1 MNANDSND
9 REIERQL
16 EQHFAS
22 GSDNV
27 PPTPDLWVFL
37 EGRLGDQTPR
47 PLWAGIRDWAFP
59 AGGFNG
65 VPPIAATA
73 AAVVVVAIAGS
84 VWFAVGGRDVRTIT
98 VVETVIVEKPVTITE
113 KIVETVVVEKHVEG
127 QSVKVVETVIV
138 EKPVIR
144 VEKVVETVVVEK
156 VVEGKSVVVVETVI
170 VEKPV
175 TITEKVVEDV
185 VVKSLFQLL
194 PTPTPAAITSRPTAE
209 PAPTAVPAAT
219 AAPQPTTFPVP
230 TTLPTA
236 VPAVI
241 LAGGAYAPP
250 SQSTGTPT
258 PGTRLTDPDPEQRSL
273 PNQPG
278 ATTFE
283 DYERQPLTDA
293 SEDAVSTFSLDTD
306 RTSFQLALN
315 WARSGYQVDPASVRA
330 EEWVNAFDYGYAAP
344 SVDDRFAITSD
355 LFEHPL
361 DNGRYMA
368 RVAFKAPE
376 VVTDAPL
383 NVTLVLDASGSMSS
397 GNRVAIAREAA
408 ETIRQSLDR
417 DDRISVVHF
426 TTYVLDELTVENA
439 APDDRAVSDS
449 IARLE
454 PHDSTNVQA
463 GLDLGVR
470 LADAMRRERP
480 EALNYIV
487 LMSDGV
493 ANVDATD
500 PFAILEAT
508 SAPAGANPLRLITVG
523 VGIENYNDHLLEQ
536 LAQHG
541 NGWYRYLFDE
551 EQARSTFRRDNWLAL
566 ASPVA
571 DQTRAQVVWNP
582 DVVRAWRII
591 GYENRVT
598 SAASFTQDRQEFA
611 EVYSGAATTVF
622 YELELHDDFRQK
634 GGLGQVELR
643 WVEPDSGRAWSQS
656 SDVVSSG
663 EVVRLHDNPL
673 LGFGAV
679 VALTAD
685 RYSAL
690 GDSPEPY
697 RGYARDLLHLWAD
710 YTMDLLQNDLGHL
723 AAFNDFA
730 YVLETLLMNVPYVS
744 PDNSGYS
751 R

>member
-9 REIERQL
+9 RETERLL
-16 EQHFAS
+16 EAHFAS
-22 GSDNV
+22 GAANV

-37 EGRLGDQTPR
+37 EDRLGDQAPK
-47 PLWAGIRDWAFP
+47 PLLAGIRDWAFP

-84 VWFAVGGRDVRTIT
+84 VWFAVGGSDVRTVT

-113 KIVETVVVEKHVEG
+113 KIVETVVVEKSVEG
-127 QSVKVVETVIV
+127 KTVRVVETVIV
-138 EKPVIR
+138 EIPVIR
-144 VEKVVETVVVEK
+144 VEKVVETVIVEK
-156 VVEGKSVVVVETVI
+156 SVEGKTVRVVETVI

-175 TITEKVVEDV
+175 TRVEMVIETVVVEKAVQV
-185 VVKSLFQLL
+185 V
-194 PTPTPAAITSRPTAE
+194 PTTMLAAER
-209 PAPTAVPAAT
+209 APPAAT
-219 AAPQPTTFPVP
+219 AAPQPTAMPAATG
-230 TTLPTA
+230 
-236 VPAVI
+236 VPAP
-241 LAGGAYAPP
+241 APLP
-250 SQSTGTPT
+250 TGTPM
-258 PGTRLTDPDPEQRSL
+258 PPPVLSDPDPEQRSL

-361 DNGRYMA
+361 DNGRFMA

-408 ETIRQSLDR
+408 EAIRRSLDR

-426 TTYVLDELTVENA
+426 TTYVLDDLTVENA

-449 IARLE
+449 IAWLA

-480 EALNYIV
+480 DALNYIV

-523 VGIENYNDHLLEQ
+523 VGIENFNDHLLEQ

-582 DVVRAWRII
+582 DAVRAWRII

-697 RGYARDLLHLWAD
+697 RGYARDLLRLWAD

-744 PDNSGYS
+744 PDSSGYS

>member
-9 REIERQL
+9 REMERLL
-16 EQHFAS
+16 EGHFAS
-22 GSDNV
+22 DADNV

-37 EGRLGDQTPR
+37 EDRLGDQAPK
-47 PLWAGIRDWAFP
+47 PLMAGIRDWAFP
-59 AGGFNG
+59 AGGFSG

-73 AAVVVVAIAGS
+73 AAVVVIAIAGS
-84 VWFAVGGRDVRTIT
+84 VGYVVGGLGPDDPTGTPAIAGQPTPTPMPAMMATAALAPTAR
-98 VVETVIVEKPVTITE
+98 
-113 KIVETVVVEKHVEG
+113 VETVVVEKHVEG
-127 QSVKVVETVIV
+127 QTVRVVETVIV

-156 VVEGKSVVVVETVI
+156 VVEGQTVRVVETVI

-175 TITEKVVEDV
+175 TRVEIVIETVVVEKEAAV
-185 VVKSLFQLL
+185 L
-194 PTPTPAAITSRPTAE
+194 PTPTPAAAM
-209 PAPTAVPAAT
+209 APPAAT
-219 AAPQPTTFPVP
+219 AAPQPTAMPAATG
-230 TTLPTA
+230 
-236 VPAVI
+236 VPA
-241 LAGGAYAPP
+241 LAPRPTGTPMPPPVATTPAITTGGAYSPP
-250 SQSTGTPT
+250 PQ
-258 PGTRLTDPDPEQRSL
+258 PE
-273 PNQPG
+273 

-408 ETIRQSLDR
+408 ETIRRSLDR

-426 TTYVLDELTVENA
+426 TTYILDDLTVENA

-449 IARLE
+449 IARLA

-493 ANVDATD
+493 ANVDATE

-523 VGIENYNDHLLEQ
+523 VGIENFNDHLLEQ

-582 DVVRAWRII
+582 DAVKAWRIV

-634 GGLGQVELR
+634 GALGQVELR
-643 WVEPDSGRAWSQS
+643 WVEPDSGRGWSQS
-656 SDVVSSG
+656 ADIVSSG
-663 EVVRLHDNPL
+663 QVVRTQDNPL

-679 VALTAD
+679 VGLTAD

-690 GDSPEPY
+690 GEFAEPH
-697 RGYARDLLHLWAD
+697 RGYAQDLWRLRDLTVD
-710 YTMDLLQNDLGHL
+710 LQNDLSHL
-723 AAFNDFA
+723 AAFHDFA
-730 YVLETLLMNVPYVS
+730 YVMETLLMNVPYVS

>member
-9 REIERQL
+9 RETERLL
-16 EQHFAS
+16 EAHFAS
-22 GSDNV
+22 GAANV

-37 EGRLGDQTPR
+37 EDRLGDQAPK
-47 PLWAGIRDWAFP
+47 PLLAGIRDWAFP

-84 VWFAVGGRDVRTIT
+84 VWFAVGGSDVRTVT

-113 KIVETVVVEKHVEG
+113 KIVETVVVEKSVEG
-127 QSVKVVETVIV
+127 KTVRVVETVIV
-138 EKPVIR
+138 EIPVIR
-144 VEKVVETVVVEK
+144 VEKVVETVIVEK
-156 VVEGKSVVVVETVI
+156 SVEGKTVRVVETVI

-175 TITEKVVEDV
+175 TRVEMVIETVVVEKAVQV
-185 VVKSLFQLL
+185 V
-194 PTPTPAAITSRPTAE
+194 PTTMPAAE
-209 PAPTAVPAAT
+209 MAPPAAT
-219 AAPQPTTFPVP
+219 AAPQPTAMPAATG
-230 TTLPTA
+230 
-236 VPAVI
+236 VPA
-241 LAGGAYAPP
+241 LAPRP
-250 SQSTGTPT
+250 TGTPM
-258 PGTRLTDPDPEQRSL
+258 PPPVLSDPDPEQRSL

-408 ETIRQSLDR
+408 EAIRRSLDR

-426 TTYVLDELTVENA
+426 TTYVLDDLTVENA
-439 APDDRAVSDS
+439 APDDRAVADS
-449 IARLE
+449 IAWLE

-470 LADAMRRERP
+470 LADGMRRERP

-508 SAPAGANPLRLITVG
+508 SAPDGANPLRLITVG

-582 DVVRAWRII
+582 DAVRAWRII

-697 RGYARDLLHLWAD
+697 RGYARDLLRLWAD

>member
-1 MNANDSND
+1 MNNNDSND
-9 REIERQL
+9 RDMERL
-16 EQHFAS
+16 LGQHFAS
-22 GSDNV
+22 GADKV
-27 PPTPDLWVFL
+27 PPTPDLWASL
-37 EGRLGDQTPR
+37 EGRLGEQDPK
-47 PLWAGIRDWAFP
+47 PVWAGIRDWAFP
-59 AGGFNG
+59 PGGFNG
-65 VPPIAATA
+65 VPPLAATA

-84 VWFAVGGRDVRTIT
+84 VWFVVGRSGPDGPSEFGVGDYAAPHRSTPMAGVTAAPEPTFAAAPTATARVETVR
-98 VVETVIVEKPVTITE
+98 VVETVIVEKPVT
-113 KIVETVVVEKHVEG
+113 
-127 QSVKVVETVIV
+127 
-138 EKPVIR
+138 R

-156 VVEGKSVVVVETVI
+156 VVEGKVVVVLQTVI

-175 TITEKVVEDV
+175 TRVEKVVETV
-185 VVKSLFQLL
+185 VVEKAVRVLS
-194 PTPTPAAITSRPTAE
+194 TPTPAAAMMVTAA
-209 PAPTAVPAAT
+209 PAPTAMPAAT
-219 AAPQPTTFPVP
+219 G
-230 TTLPTA
+230 
-236 VPAVI
+236 VPAP
-241 LAGGAYAPP
+241 APRP
-250 SQSTGTPT
+250 TGTPAA
-258 PGTRLTDPDPEQRSL
+258 PGALSDPDGEQRVL

-361 DNGRYMA
+361 DNDRYMA

-397 GNRVAIAREAA
+397 GNRVGIAREAA
-408 ETIRQSLDR
+408 EAIRRSLDR

-426 TTYVLDELTVENA
+426 TTYVLDGLTVENA
-439 APDDRAVSDS
+439 APDDRAVANS
-449 IARLE
+449 IARLN

-470 LADAMRRERP
+470 LADRMRRERP

-523 VGIENYNDHLLEQ
+523 VGIENYNDQLLEQ

-571 DQTRAQVVWNP
+571 DQTRAQVVWDP
-582 DVVRAWRII
+582 DVVKAWRIV

-598 SAASFTQDRQEFA
+598 SAESFTQDRKEFA

-622 YELELHDDFRQK
+622 YELELHDDFRHK
-634 GGLGQVELR
+634 GALGQVELR
-643 WVEPDSGRAWSQS
+643 WVEPESGRGWSQS
-656 SDVVSSG
+656 TDLVSSG
-663 EVVRLHDNPL
+663 EAVWPDGDPQLR
-673 LGFGAV
+673 FGAV
-679 VALTAD
+679 VGLTAD

-690 GDSPEPY
+690 GEFAEPHL
-697 RGYARDLLHLWAD
+697 GYAQDLWRLRELTGD
-710 YTMDLLQNDLGHL
+710 LQNDLSHL
-723 AAFNDFA
+723 AAFHDFA
-730 YVLETLLMNVPYVS
+730 YVMETLLMNVPYVS

>member
-9 REIERQL
+9 REMERLL
-16 EQHFAS
+16 EGHFAS
-22 GSDNV
+22 DADNV

-37 EGRLGDQTPR
+37 EDRLGDQAPK
-47 PLWAGIRDWAFP
+47 PLMAGIRDWAFP
-59 AGGFNG
+59 AGGFSG

-73 AAVVVVAIAGS
+73 AAVVVIAIAGS
-84 VWFAVGGRDVRTIT
+84 VGYVVGGLGPDDPPGTPAIAGQPTPTPMPAMMATAALAPTAR
-98 VVETVIVEKPVTITE
+98 
-113 KIVETVVVEKHVEG
+113 VETVVVEKHVEG
-127 QSVKVVETVIV
+127 QTVRVVETVIV

-156 VVEGKSVVVVETVI
+156 VVEGQTVRVVETVI

-175 TITEKVVEDV
+175 TRVEIVIETVVVEKEAAV
-185 VVKSLFQLL
+185 L
-194 PTPTPAAITSRPTAE
+194 PTPTPAAAM
-209 PAPTAVPAAT
+209 APPAAT
-219 AAPQPTTFPVP
+219 AAPQPTAMPAATG
-230 TTLPTA
+230 
-236 VPAVI
+236 VPA
-241 LAGGAYAPP
+241 LAPRPTGTPMPPPVATTPAITTGGAYSPP
-250 SQSTGTPT
+250 PQ
-258 PGTRLTDPDPEQRSL
+258 PE
-273 PNQPG
+273 

-408 ETIRQSLDR
+408 EAIRRSLDR

-426 TTYVLDELTVENA
+426 TTYVLDGLTVENA

-449 IARLE
+449 IAWLE

-523 VGIENYNDHLLEQ
+523 VGIENFNDHLLEQ

-582 DVVRAWRII
+582 DAVKAWRIV

-634 GGLGQVELR
+634 GALGQVELR
-643 WVEPDSGRAWSQS
+643 WVQPDSGRGWSQS
-656 SDVVSSG
+656 TDIVSSG
-663 EVVRLHDNPL
+663 AVVRLHDDPL

-679 VALTAD
+679 VGLTAD

-690 GDSPEPY
+690 GEFAEPH
-697 RGYARDLLHLWAD
+697 RGYAQDLWRLRDLTED
-710 YTMDLLQNDLGHL
+710 LQNNLGHL
-723 AAFNDFA
+723 AAFHDFA
-730 YVLETLLMNVPYVS
+730 YVMETLLMNVPYVS

>member
-1 MNANDSND
+1 MNNNDSND
-9 REIERQL
+9 RDMERL
-16 EQHFAS
+16 LGQHFAS
-22 GSDNV
+22 GADKV
-27 PPTPDLWVFL
+27 PPTPDLWASL
-37 EGRLGDQTPR
+37 EGRLGEQDPK
-47 PLWAGIRDWAFP
+47 PVWAGIRDWAFP
-59 AGGFNG
+59 PGGFNG
-65 VPPIAATA
+65 VPPLAATA

-84 VWFAVGGRDVRTIT
+84 VWFAVGGRDVRTTT
-98 VVETVIVEKPVTITE
+98 VVETVIVEKPVTVVE
-113 KIVETVVVEKHVEG
+113 KVVETVVVEKQVSG
-127 QSVKVVETVIV
+127 QTVKVLETVIV
-138 EKPVIR
+138 EKPVTR

-156 VVEGKSVVVVETVI
+156 VVEGQTVKVVETVI

-175 TITEKVVEDV
+175 TRVEKVVETV
-185 VVKSLFQLL
+185 VVEKSVQVL
-194 PTPTPAAITSRPTAE
+194 PTPTPAAAM
-209 PAPTAVPAAT
+209 APPAAT
-219 AAPQPTTFPVP
+219 AAPA
-230 TTLPTA
+230 PTA
-236 VPAVI
+236 MPAATGVPAP
-241 LAGGAYAPP
+241 APRP
-250 SQSTGTPT
+250 TGTPAA
-258 PGTRLTDPDPEQRSL
+258 PGALSDPDGEQWVL

-283 DYERQPLTDA
+283 DYERQPLIDA

-344 SVDDRFAITSD
+344 SADDRFAITSD

-397 GNRVAIAREAA
+397 GNRVGIAREAA
-408 ETIRQSLDR
+408 EAIRRSLDR

-426 TTYVLDELTVENA
+426 TTDVIYELSVENA
-439 APDDRAVSDS
+439 APDDRAVADS
-449 IARLE
+449 IAWLA

-470 LADAMRRERP
+470 LADRMRRERP

-523 VGIENYNDHLLEQ
+523 VGIENFNDHLLEQ

-541 NGWYRYLFDE
+541 NGWYRYLFSED
-551 EQARSTFRRDNWLAL
+551 QARSTFRRDNWLAL

-582 DVVRAWRII
+582 DAVKAWRIV

-622 YELELHDDFRQK
+622 YELELHDDFRHK
-634 GGLGQVELR
+634 GALGQVELR
-643 WVEPDSGRAWSQS
+643 WVEPGSGRGWSQS
-656 SDVVSSG
+656 TDLVSSG
-663 EVVRLHDNPL
+663 EAVWPDGDPQLRFGTVV
-673 LGFGAV
+673 G
-679 VALTAD
+679 LTAD

-690 GDSPEPY
+690 GEFAQPHL
-697 RGYARDLLHLWAD
+697 GYARDLWRLR
-710 YTMDLLQNDLGHL
+710 DLTVDLQNDLSHL
-723 AAFNDFA
+723 AAFHDFA
-730 YVLETLLMNVPYVS
+730 YVMETLLMNVPYVS

>member
-1 MNANDSND
+1 M
-9 REIERQL
+9 
-16 EQHFAS
+16 
-22 GSDNV
+22 
-27 PPTPDLWVFL
+27 
-37 EGRLGDQTPR
+37 
-47 PLWAGIRDWAFP
+47 
-59 AGGFNG
+59 
-65 VPPIAATA
+65 
-73 AAVVVVAIAGS
+73 
-84 VWFAVGGRDVRTIT
+84 
-98 VVETVIVEKPVTITE
+98 EKPVT
-113 KIVETVVVEKHVEG
+113 
-127 QSVKVVETVIV
+127 
-138 EKPVIR
+138 R

-175 TITEKVVEDV
+175 TRVEKVVETV
-185 VVKSLFQLL
+185 VVEKAVRVLS
-194 PTPTPAAITSRPTAE
+194 TPTPAAAM
-209 PAPTAVPAAT
+209 APPAAT
-219 AAPQPTTFPVP
+219 AAPA
-230 TTLPTA
+230 PTA
-236 VPAVI
+236 MPAATGVPAP
-241 LAGGAYAPP
+241 APRP
-250 SQSTGTPT
+250 TGTPAA
-258 PGTRLTDPDPEQRSL
+258 PGALSDPDGEQKSL

-408 ETIRQSLDR
+408 EAIRRSLDR

-426 TTYVLDELTVENA
+426 TTYVLDGLTVENA
-439 APDDRAVSDS
+439 APDDRAVADS
-449 IARLE
+449 IAWLA

-463 GLDLGVR
+463 GLNLGVR
-470 LADAMRRERP
+470 LADRMRRERP

-508 SAPAGANPLRLITVG
+508 SAPAGSNPLRLITVG
-523 VGIENYNDHLLEQ
+523 VGIENFNDHLLEQ

-541 NGWYRYLFDE
+541 NGWYRYLFSED
-551 EQARSTFRRDNWLAL
+551 QARSTFRRDNWLAL

-582 DVVRAWRII
+582 DAVKAWRIV

-622 YELELHDDFRQK
+622 YELELHDDFRHK

-643 WVEPDSGRAWSQS
+643 WVEPDSGRGWSQS
-656 SDVVSSG
+656 TDLVSSG
-663 EVVRLHDNPL
+663 EAVWPDGDPQLRFGTVV
-673 LGFGAV
+673 G
-679 VALTAD
+679 LTAD

-690 GDSPEPY
+690 GEFAQPHL
-697 RGYARDLLHLWAD
+697 GYAQDLWRLRELTED
-710 YTMDLLQNDLGHL
+710 LQNDLGHL
-723 AAFNDFA
+723 AAFHDFA
-730 YVLETLLMNVPYVS
+730 YVMETLLMNVPYVS

>member
-1 MNANDSND
+1 MNNNNSND
-9 REIERQL
+9 RDMERQL

-22 GSDNV
+22 GADKV
-27 PPTPDLWVFL
+27 PPTPDLWASL
-37 EGRLGDQTPR
+37 EGRLGEQDPK

-59 AGGFNG
+59 AGGFSG

-73 AAVVVVAIAGS
+73 AAVVVIAIAGS
-84 VWFAVGGRDVRTIT
+84 VGYVVGGLGPDDPPGTSAIAGQPTPTPMPAMMATAALAPTAR
-98 VVETVIVEKPVTITE
+98 
-113 KIVETVVVEKHVEG
+113 VETVVVEKVVEG
-127 QSVKVVETVIV
+127 QTVRVVETVIV

-156 VVEGKSVVVVETVI
+156 IVEGQTVRVVETVI
-170 VEKPV
+170 VKKPV
-175 TITEKVVEDV
+175 TRVEIVIETVVVEKEAAV
-185 VVKSLFQLL
+185 L
-194 PTPTPAAITSRPTAE
+194 PTPTPAAE
-209 PAPTAVPAAT
+209 MAPPAAT
-219 AAPQPTTFPVP
+219 AAPAPTAMPAATGVPAPTTTTWALPPTGTPAPPVI
-230 TTLPTA
+230 TT
-236 VPAVI
+236 
-241 LAGGAYAPP
+241 GGAYSPP
-250 SQSTGTPT
+250 T
-258 PGTRLTDPDPEQRSL
+258 
-273 PNQPG
+273 QPG

-283 DYERQPLTDA
+283 DYERQPLTEA

-361 DNGRYMA
+361 DNDRYMA

-408 ETIRQSLDR
+408 EAIRRSLDR

-426 TTYVLDELTVENA
+426 TTYVLDDLTVENA
-439 APDDRAVSDS
+439 APDDRAVADS
-449 IARLE
+449 IARLN

-470 LADAMRRERP
+470 LADRMRRERP

-508 SAPAGANPLRLITVG
+508 SAPDGANPLRLITVG
-523 VGIENYNDHLLEQ
+523 VGIENYNDQLLEQ

-571 DQTRAQVVWNP
+571 DQTRAQVVWDP
-582 DVVRAWRII
+582 DVVKAWRIV

-598 SAASFTQDRQEFA
+598 SAASFTQDRKEFA

-622 YELELHDDFRQK
+622 YELELHDDVRHM
-634 GGLGQVELR
+634 GALGQVELR
-643 WVEPDSGRAWSQS
+643 WVEPDSGRGWSQS
-656 SDVVSSG
+656 TDIASSG
-663 EVVRLHDNPL
+663 EAVWPGGDPQLR
-673 LGFGAV
+673 FGAV
-679 VALTAD
+679 VGLTAD

-690 GDSPEPY
+690 GEFAEPHL
-697 RGYARDLLHLWAD
+697 GYAQDLWRLK
-710 YTMDLLQNDLGHL
+710 DLTEDLQNDLSHL
-723 AAFNDFA
+723 AAFHDFA
-730 YVLETLLMNVPYVS
+730 YVMETLLMNVPYVS
-744 PDNSGYS
+744 PDSSGYS

>member
-84 VWFAVGGRDVRTIT
+84 VWFVVGGSNLGGGPGDPTGTPAIA
-98 VVETVIVEKPVTITE
+98 
-113 KIVETVVVEKHVEG
+113 G
-127 QSVKVVETVIV
+127 QPTST
-138 EKPVIR
+138 PMAPMMATAAPAATAR
-144 VEKVVETVVVEK
+144 VEK
-156 VVEGKSVVVVETVI
+156 VVVVETVI

-175 TITEKVVEDV
+175 TIIEKIVETVVVEKVVEGQTVRVVETVIVEKSVTITEKVVETV
-185 VVKSLFQLL
+185 VVEKAVQVV
-194 PTPTPAAITSRPTAE
+194 PTTMPAAE
-209 PAPTAVPAAT
+209 MAPPAAT
-219 AAPQPTTFPVP
+219 AAPQPTAMPAATG
-230 TTLPTA
+230 
-236 VPAVI
+236 VPA
-241 LAGGAYAPP
+241 LAPRP
-250 SQSTGTPT
+250 TGTPM
-258 PGTRLTDPDPEQRSL
+258 PPAVLSDPDPEQRSL

-408 ETIRQSLDR
+408 EAIRRSLDR

-426 TTYVLDELTVENA
+426 TTYILDDLTVENA
-439 APDDRAVSDS
+439 APDDRAVADS
-449 IARLE
+449 IAWLE

-470 LADAMRRERP
+470 LADGMRRERP

-508 SAPAGANPLRLITVG
+508 SAPDGANPLRLITVG

-582 DVVRAWRII
+582 DAVRAWRII

-697 RGYARDLLHLWAD
+697 RGYARDLLRLWAD

>member
-1 MNANDSND
+1 MKTNDSND
-9 REIERQL
+9 RDMERLL

-22 GSDNV
+22 GADKV
-27 PPTPDLWVFL
+27 PPTPDLWASL
-37 EGRLGDQTPR
+37 EGRLGDQDPK

-59 AGGFNG
+59 PGGFNG
-65 VPPIAATA
+65 VPPLAATA
-73 AAVVVVAIAGS
+73 AAVVVIAIAGS
-84 VWFAVGGRDVRTIT
+84 VGYVIAGLGSDGSGGPGISGVPISGVTPAPMATAAAAPTATARVETVVVEKMVEGESVVVVQTVIVEKPVTRVEKVLETVVVEKVVEGKTVR
-98 VVETVIVEKPVTITE
+98 VVETVIVEKPVTVTE
-113 KIVETVVVEKHVEG
+113 KVIETVVVE
-127 QSVKVVETVIV
+127 
-138 EKPVIR
+138 R
-144 VEKVVETVVVEK
+144 VLA
-156 VVEGKSVVVVETVI
+156 G
-170 VEKPV
+170 
-175 TITEKVVEDV
+175 
-185 VVKSLFQLL
+185 
-194 PTPTPAAITSRPTAE
+194 PTPTPAAAMVP
-209 PAPTAVPAAT
+209 PAAT
-219 AAPQPTTFPVP
+219 PAPQPT
-230 TTLPTA
+230 A
-236 VPAVI
+236 MPA
-241 LAGGAYAPP
+241 ATGAPAARP
-250 SQSTGTPT
+250 TGTPA
-258 PGTRLTDPDPEQRSL
+258 PAGAHIAADPEKRSL

-283 DYERQPLTDA
+283 DYERQPLTEA
-293 SEDAVSTFSLDTD
+293 AEDAVSTFSLDTD

-344 SVDDRFAITSD
+344 AVDDRFAITSD

-408 ETIRQSLDR
+408 DAIRRSLDR

-426 TTYVLDELTVENA
+426 TTHVIDSLTVENA

-449 IARLE
+449 IAWLA

-470 LADAMRRERP
+470 LADKMRRERP
-480 EALNYIV
+480 DALNYVV

-508 SAPAGANPLRLITVG
+508 SAPDGANPLRLITVG
-523 VGIENYNDHLLEQ
+523 VGIENYNDQLLEQ

-571 DQTRAQVVWNP
+571 DQTRAQVVWDP
-582 DVVRAWRII
+582 DVVKAWRIV

-598 SAASFTQDRQEFA
+598 SAESFTQDRKEFA

-622 YELELHDDFRQK
+622 YELEVHHEPRQK
-634 GGLGQVELR
+634 TALGQVELR
-643 WVEPDSGRAWSQS
+643 WVEPNSGRGWSQS
-656 SDVVSSG
+656 TEVVSG
-663 EVVRLHDNPL
+663 LRVQRLDHDPM

-690 GDSPEPY
+690 GDSLEPSH
-697 RGYARDLLHLWAD
+697 GLARDLWRLW
-710 YTMDLLQNDLGHL
+710 DLTEDLQNDLNHL
-723 AAFNDFA
+723 AAFHDFA
-730 YVLETLLMNVPYVS
+730 DVLQTLLLNVPYVA

>member
-1 MNANDSND
+1 MNNNNSND
-9 REIERQL
+9 RDMERQL

-22 GSDNV
+22 GADKV
-27 PPTPDLWVFL
+27 PPTPDLWASL
-37 EGRLGDQTPR
+37 EGRLGEQDPK
-47 PLWAGIRDWAFP
+47 PVWAGIRDWAFP
-59 AGGFNG
+59 PGGFNG
-65 VPPIAATA
+65 VPPLAATA

-84 VWFAVGGRDVRTIT
+84 VWFAVGGRDVRTTT
-98 VVETVIVEKPVTITE
+98 VVETVIVEKPVTVVE
-113 KIVETVVVEKHVEG
+113 KVVETVVVEKQVSGQTVKVVETVIVEIPVTMTEKILESVIVEKVVEG
-127 QSVKVVETVIV
+127 KTVIVVETVIV
-138 EKPVIR
+138 EKPVTR

-156 VVEGKSVVVVETVI
+156 VVQV
-170 VEKPV
+170 
-175 TITEKVVEDV
+175 
-185 VVKSLFQLL
+185 L
-194 PTPTPAAITSRPTAE
+194 PTPAPAAEMAPPAATAV
-209 PAPTAVPAAT
+209 PAPTAMPAATGAPAAT
-219 AAPQPTTFPVP
+219 AAPQPTGT
-230 TTLPTA
+230 
-236 VPAVI
+236 PAPP
-241 LAGGAYAPP
+241 GAYIAA
-250 SQSTGTPT
+250 
-258 PGTRLTDPDPEQRSL
+258 DPEKRSL

-344 SVDDRFAITSD
+344 SANDRFAITSD

-408 ETIRQSLDR
+408 EAIRRSLDR

-426 TTYVLDELTVENA
+426 TTYVLDGLTVENA
-439 APDDRAVSDS
+439 APDDRAVADS
-449 IARLE
+449 IARLT

-470 LADAMRRERP
+470 LADRMRRERP

-508 SAPAGANPLRLITVG
+508 SVPDGANPLRLITVG
-523 VGIENYNDHLLEQ
+523 VGIENFNDHLLEQ

-541 NGWYRYLFDE
+541 NGWYRYLFSED
-551 EQARSTFRRDNWLAL
+551 QARSTFRRDNWLAL

-582 DVVRAWRII
+582 DAVKAWRIV

-622 YELELHDDFRQK
+622 YELELHDDVRHR
-634 GGLGQVELR
+634 GALGQVELR
-643 WVEPDSGRAWSQS
+643 WVEPDSGRGWSQS
-656 SDVVSSG
+656 ADIASSG
-663 EVVRLHDNPL
+663 EAVWPGGDPL
-673 LGFGAV
+673 LRFGAV
-679 VALTAD
+679 VGLTAD

-690 GDSPEPY
+690 GEFAEPH
-697 RGYARDLLHLWAD
+697 RGYAQDLWRLK
-710 YTMDLLQNDLGHL
+710 DLTEDLQNDLSHL
-723 AAFNDFA
+723 AAFHDFA
-730 YVLETLLMNVPYVS
+730 YVMETLLMNVPYVS

>member
-1 MNANDSND
+1 MNSNDSND
-9 REIERQL
+9 REMEQL
-16 EQHFAS
+16 LEAHFAS
-22 GSDNV
+22 GADNV

-37 EGRLGDQTPR
+37 EDRLGEQAPR
-47 PLWAGIRDWAFP
+47 PLLAGIRDWAFP
-59 AGGFNG
+59 TGGFNG

-84 VWFAVGGRDVRTIT
+84 VWFVVGGSNLGGGPGDPTVTPPIAGQPTSTPMAPMMATAAPAATARVEKVV
-98 VVETVIVEKPVTITE
+98 VVETVIVEKPVTIIE
-113 KIVETVVVEKHVEG
+113 KIVETVVVEKMVEG
-127 QSVKVVETVIV
+127 E
-138 EKPVIR
+138 
-144 VEKVVETVVVEK
+144 
-156 VVEGKSVVVVETVI
+156 VVVVLQTVI

-175 TITEKVVEDV
+175 TITEKVVETV
-185 VVKSLFQLL
+185 VVEKAVQVV
-194 PTPTPAAITSRPTAE
+194 PTTMPAAE
-209 PAPTAVPAAT
+209 MAPPAAT
-219 AAPQPTTFPVP
+219 AAPQPTAMPAATG
-230 TTLPTA
+230 
-236 VPAVI
+236 VPA
-241 LAGGAYAPP
+241 LAPRP
-250 SQSTGTPT
+250 TGTPMPPT
-258 PGTRLTDPDPEQRSL
+258 VFRDPDPEQRSL

-278 ATTFE
+278 TTTFE

-408 ETIRQSLDR
+408 EAIRRSLDR

-426 TTYVLDELTVENA
+426 TTYVLDGLTVENA

-449 IARLE
+449 IARLA

-508 SAPAGANPLRLITVG
+508 SAPDGANPLRLITVG

-582 DVVRAWRII
+582 DAVRAWRII

-697 RGYARDLLHLWAD
+697 RGYARDLLRLWAD

>member
-9 REIERQL
+9 REMERLL
-16 EQHFAS
+16 EAHFAS
-22 GSDNV
+22 GADNV

-37 EGRLGDQTPR
+37 EDRLGDQAPR
-47 PLWAGIRDWAFP
+47 PLLAGIRDWAFP

-84 VWFAVGGRDVRTIT
+84 VWFVVGGSNLGGGPGDPTGTPAIAGQPTSTPMAPMMVTAAPAATARVEKVV
-98 VVETVIVEKPVTITE
+98 VVETVIVEKPVTIIE
-113 KIVETVVVEKHVEG
+113 KIVETVVVEKIVEG
-127 QSVKVVETVIV
+127 QTVRVVETVIV

-156 VVEGKSVVVVETVI
+156 AVQVV
-170 VEKPV
+170 
-175 TITEKVVEDV
+175 
-185 VVKSLFQLL
+185 
-194 PTPTPAAITSRPTAE
+194 PTTMPAAE
-209 PAPTAVPAAT
+209 MAPPAAT
-219 AAPQPTTFPVP
+219 AAVQPTAMPAATG
-230 TTLPTA
+230 
-236 VPAVI
+236 VPA
-241 LAGGAYAPP
+241 LAPRP
-250 SQSTGTPT
+250 TGTPMPPT
-258 PGTRLTDPDPEQRSL
+258 VLSDPDPEQRSL

-408 ETIRQSLDR
+408 EAIRRSLDR

-426 TTYVLDELTVENA
+426 TTYVLDGLTVENA
-439 APDDRAVSDS
+439 APDDRAVADS
-449 IARLE
+449 IAWLE

-508 SAPAGANPLRLITVG
+508 SAPDGANPLRLITVG

-582 DVVRAWRII
+582 DAVRAWRII

-697 RGYARDLLHLWAD
+697 RGYARDLLRLWAD

>member
-9 REIERQL
+9 RETERLL
-16 EQHFAS
+16 EAHFAS
-22 GSDNV
+22 GAANV

-37 EGRLGDQTPR
+37 EDRLGDQAPK
-47 PLWAGIRDWAFP
+47 PLLAGIRDWAFP

-84 VWFAVGGRDVRTIT
+84 VWFAVGGSDVRTVT

-113 KIVETVVVEKHVEG
+113 KIVETVVVEKSVEG
-127 QSVKVVETVIV
+127 KTVRVVETVIV
-138 EKPVIR
+138 EIPVIR
-144 VEKVVETVVVEK
+144 VEKVVETVIVEK
-156 VVEGKSVVVVETVI
+156 SVEGKTVRVVETVI

-175 TITEKVVEDV
+175 TRVEMVIETVVVEKAVQV
-185 VVKSLFQLL
+185 V
-194 PTPTPAAITSRPTAE
+194 PTTMLAAER
-209 PAPTAVPAAT
+209 APPAAT
-219 AAPQPTTFPVP
+219 AAPQPTAMPAATG
-230 TTLPTA
+230 
-236 VPAVI
+236 VPAP
-241 LAGGAYAPP
+241 APLP
-250 SQSTGTPT
+250 TGTPM
-258 PGTRLTDPDPEQRSL
+258 PPPVLSDPDPEQRSL

-361 DNGRYMA
+361 DNGRFMA

-408 ETIRQSLDR
+408 EAIRRSLDR

-426 TTYVLDELTVENA
+426 TTYVLDDLTVENA
-439 APDDRAVSDS
+439 APDDRAVADS
-449 IARLE
+449 IAWLE

-470 LADAMRRERP
+470 LADGMRRERP

-508 SAPAGANPLRLITVG
+508 SAPDGANPLRLITVG

-582 DVVRAWRII
+582 DAVRAWRII

-697 RGYARDLLHLWAD
+697 RGYARDLLRLWAD

>member
-1 MNANDSND
+1 MNSNDSND
-9 REIERQL
+9 REMEQLL

-22 GSDNV
+22 GADNV
-27 PPTPDLWVFL
+27 PPTPDLWIFL
-37 EGRLGDQTPR
+37 EDRLGDQAPK
-47 PLWAGIRDWAFP
+47 PVWAGIRDWAFP

-84 VWFAVGGRDVRTIT
+84 VWFAVGGSDVRTVT

-113 KIVETVVVEKHVEG
+113 KIVETVVVEKSVEG
-127 QSVKVVETVIV
+127 KTVKVVVTVIV
-138 EKPVIR
+138 EKPVTFT
-144 VEKVVETVVVEK
+144 EKIVETVVVEK

-175 TITEKVVEDV
+175 TITEKVVETV
-185 VVKSLFQLL
+185 VVEKVVQVL
-194 PTPTPAAITSRPTAE
+194 PTPTRAAITSHPTAE
-209 PAPTAVPAAT
+209 PAPTAVPVGTMA
-219 AAPQPTTFPVP
+219 PVP
-230 TTLPTA
+230 TGTPMPQP
-236 VPAVI
+236 PATTPAI
-241 LAGGAYAPP
+241 TTEGAYSPP
-250 SQSTGTPT
+250 T
-258 PGTRLTDPDPEQRSL
+258 
-273 PNQPG
+273 QPG

-376 VVTDAPL
+376 VVTDGPL

-408 ETIRQSLDR
+408 EAIRRSLDR
-417 DDRISVVHF
+417 DDRISVVQF
-426 TTYVLDELTVENA
+426 TTYVLDGLTVENA
-439 APDDRAVSDS
+439 APDNRAVTDS
-449 IARLE
+449 IARLA

-470 LADAMRRERP
+470 LADGMRRERP
-480 EALNYIV
+480 EALNYII

-508 SAPAGANPLRLITVG
+508 SAPDGANPLRLITVG

-582 DVVRAWRII
+582 DAVKAWRIV

-598 SAASFTQDRQEFA
+598 SAASFTQDRKEFA

-634 GGLGQVELR
+634 GALGQVELR
-643 WVEPDSGRAWSQS
+643 WVEPDSGRGWSQS
-656 SDVVSSG
+656 TDVVSSG
-663 EVVRLHDNPL
+663 AVVRLHDDPL
-673 LGFGAV
+673 LGFAAV
-679 VALTAD
+679 VGLTAD

-690 GDSPEPY
+690 GEFAEPH
-697 RGYARDLLHLWAD
+697 RGYAQDLWRLRDLTVD
-710 YTMDLLQNDLGHL
+710 LQNDLSHL
-723 AAFNDFA
+723 AAFHDFA
-730 YVLETLLMNVPYVS
+730 YVMETLLMNVPYVS

>member
-1 MNANDSND
+1 MNDNKSND
-9 REIERQL
+9 RDMERLL

-22 GSDNV
+22 GADDV
-27 PPTPDLWVFL
+27 PPTPDLWASL
-37 EGRLGDQTPR
+37 EGRLGEQDPK
-47 PLWAGIRDWAFP
+47 PVWAGIRDWAFP
-59 AGGFNG
+59 PGGFNG
-65 VPPIAATA
+65 VPPLAATA

-84 VWFAVGGRDVRTIT
+84 VWFAVGGRDVRTTT
-98 VVETVIVEKPVTITE
+98 VVETVIVEKPVTVVE
-113 KIVETVVVEKHVEG
+113 KVVETVVVEKQVSG
-127 QSVKVVETVIV
+127 QTVKVVETVIV
-138 EKPVIR
+138 EKPVTR

-156 VVEGKSVVVVETVI
+156 VVEGQTVKVVETVI

-175 TITEKVVEDV
+175 TRVEKVVETV
-185 VVKSLFQLL
+185 VVEKVVQVL
-194 PTPTPAAITSRPTAE
+194 PTPAPAAE
-209 PAPTAVPAAT
+209 MAPPAAT
-219 AAPQPTTFPVP
+219 AAPA
-230 TTLPTA
+230 PTA
-236 VPAVI
+236 MPAATGVPAP
-241 LAGGAYAPP
+241 APRP
-250 SQSTGTPT
+250 TGTPAA
-258 PGTRLTDPDPEQRSL
+258 PGALSDPDGEQKSL

-408 ETIRQSLDR
+408 EAIRRSLDR

-426 TTYVLDELTVENA
+426 TTYVLDGLTVENA
-439 APDDRAVSDS
+439 APDDRAVADS
-449 IARLE
+449 IARLN

-470 LADAMRRERP
+470 LADRMRRERP

-508 SAPAGANPLRLITVG
+508 SAPAGSNPLRLITVG
-523 VGIENYNDHLLEQ
+523 VGIENFNDHLLEQ

-541 NGWYRYLFDE
+541 NGWYRYLFSED
-551 EQARSTFRRDNWLAL
+551 QARSTFRRDNWLAL
-566 ASPVA
+566 TSPVA
-571 DQTRAQVVWNP
+571 DQTRAQVVWDP
-582 DVVRAWRII
+582 DAVKAWRIV

-634 GGLGQVELR
+634 GALGQVELR
-643 WVEPDSGRAWSQS
+643 WVEPDSGRGWSQS
-656 SDVVSSG
+656 TDLVSSG
-663 EVVRLHDNPL
+663 EAVWPYGDPQLRFGTVV
-673 LGFGAV
+673 G
-679 VALTAD
+679 LTAD

-690 GDSPEPY
+690 GEFAEPHL
-697 RGYARDLLHLWAD
+697 GYAQDLWRLRELTED
-710 YTMDLLQNDLGHL
+710 LQNDLGHL
-723 AAFNDFA
+723 AAFHDFA
-730 YVLETLLMNVPYVS
+730 YVMETLLMNVPYVS

>member
-9 REIERQL
+9 REMERLL
-16 EQHFAS
+16 EAHFAS
-22 GSDNV
+22 DADNV

-37 EGRLGDQTPR
+37 EGRLGDQAPK
-47 PLWAGIRDWAFP
+47 PLLAGIRDWAFP
-59 AGGFNG
+59 AGGFSG

-84 VWFAVGGRDVRTIT
+84 VWFVVGSSNLGGGPGDPTGTPAIAGQPTPTPMPAMMVTAAPAPTAR
-98 VVETVIVEKPVTITE
+98 VEK
-113 KIVETVVVEKHVEG
+113 VV
-127 QSVKVVETVIV
+127 VVETVIV

-156 VVEGKSVVVVETVI
+156 VVEGQTVRVVETVIVEKPVIRVEKVVETVVVEKVVEGQTVRVVETVI

-175 TITEKVVEDV
+175 TRVEKVVETV
-185 VVKSLFQLL
+185 VVEKAVQVL
-194 PTPTPAAITSRPTAE
+194 PTTM
-209 PAPTAVPAAT
+209 PAAT
-219 AAPQPTTFPVP
+219 G
-230 TTLPTA
+230 
-236 VPAVI
+236 VPAPAPRPTGTPMPPAVATTPAI
-241 LAGGAYAPP
+241 TTGGAYSPP
-250 SQSTGTPT
+250 P
-258 PGTRLTDPDPEQRSL
+258 
-273 PNQPG
+273 QPG

-293 SEDAVSTFSLDTD
+293 SVDAVSTFSLDTD

-376 VVTDAPL
+376 VLTDAPL

-408 ETIRQSLDR
+408 EAIRRSLDR

-426 TTYVLDELTVENA
+426 TTYVLDGLTVENA

-449 IARLE
+449 IAWLE

-508 SAPAGANPLRLITVG
+508 SAPAGANPLRLIAVG

-582 DVVRAWRII
+582 DAVRAWRII

-634 GGLGQVELR
+634 GGLGQMELR

-697 RGYARDLLHLWAD
+697 RGYARDLLRLWAD